1 MRFEPT
7 KQMEPTPS
15 KPPNRAGRL
24 ARRFI
29 TDLFSGD
36 LYDDILESFGDI
48 IPDWSCSKL
57 QGLGPEQRPLKDHH
71 DFITLPSQCYDQ
83 PSDSETPAQNVHSFM
98 CRLCR
103 HHLVLRVR
111 SPPADQAEQHK
122 NQHHLV
128 RQGGGDLR
136 KPDIQHNL
144 KDRLYPLLW
153 HISYHCSACE
163 LVLDLEISAPRMPRE
178 WIDFIA
184 DPNRIKSAIAVAKNE
199 DPDRFKAI
207 DEEKTN
213 HYASTPLETLN
224 TYLKDVLEEP
234 EKKRRIASRN
244 KTFKVQFGQACEHVF
259 RYLGFTTLQPEDE
272 EDVFWLPPKLDPKE
286 TKEAK
291 TLLGSERA
299 FYEDV
304 RTELSTFLEKPPGG
318 LKLTVALTSPPGRE
332 ALEMA
337 LGLDSPSNRK
347 PKPQDPVE
355 IKAFRALG
363 ASWDSDDDETLK
375 WAYQRQ
381 ITVDPENRLIYS
393 DHLGRL
399 AATRGESLQLY
410 VILDRDPP
418 VSRPTEPPTSQD
430 LVERAYLHFQLDRNQ
445 ARTPQFVSHV
455 LGIYRARRD
464 ATTVPDQL
472 ARYRENLLLIGKDLE
487 NKEIKSAAYRE
498 PAIQLSEACAYLAVK
513 PEWPLDSIAAAVRSS
528 MDVGALVSSH
538 SMLISHRG
546 DQDH

>member
-1 MRFEPT
+1 
-7 KQMEPTPS
+7 MEPTPS

-29 TDLFSGD
+29 ADLFSGD

-57 QGLGPEQRPLKDHH
+57 QGLSPEQRPLKDHH
-71 DFITLPSQCYDQ
+71 DFITLPSQCYEQ
-83 PSDSETPAQNVHSFM
+83 PPNSETPAKKVHSFL

-103 HHLVLRVR
+103 HHLVLRVG
-111 SPPADQAEQHK
+111 SPSADQVEQHK

-136 KPDIQHNL
+136 KPDIEHNL

-184 DPNRIKSAIAVAKNE
+184 DPHRIKSAIAAAKNE

-207 DEEKTN
+207 DEEKTK
-213 HYASTPLETLN
+213 HYAATPLETLN
-224 TYLKDVLEEP
+224 TYLKDVLENS

-244 KTFKVQFGQACEHVF
+244 KTFKIQFGQACEHVF
-259 RYLGFTTLQPEDE
+259 RYLGFTTLQLEDE
-272 EDVFWLPPKLDPKE
+272 EDVFWLPPSLDPKE
-286 TKEAK
+286 SKEAK

-332 ALEMA
+332 ALETA
-337 LGLDSPSNRK
+337 LGLDSPSNLK
-347 PKPQDPVE
+347 PKPQDPDE

-381 ITVDPENRLIYS
+381 ITVDPDNRSKYN

-399 AATRGESLQLY
+399 AANRGESLQLY

-418 VSRPTEPPTSQD
+418 APRSTEPSTSQD
-430 LVERAYLHFQLDRNQ
+430 LVERAYMHFQLDRNQ
-445 ARTPQFVSHV
+445 SRTPRFVAHV
-455 LGIYRARRD
+455 IGIYRARRD

-472 ARYRENLLLIGKDLE
+472 ARYRENLLLIGNDLE
-487 NKEIKSAAYRE
+487 NREIKAVAYHE
-498 PAIQLSEACAYLAVK
+498 PVMQVSEACAFLAVK
-513 PEWPLDSIAAAVRSS
+513 PEWPLDNIAAAVRSS

-538 SMLISHRG
+538 SMLVSHRG

>member
-1 MRFEPT
+1 
-7 KQMEPTPS
+7 MEPTPS

-29 TDLFSGD
+29 ADLFSGD

-57 QGLGPEQRPLKDHH
+57 QGLSPEQRPLKDHH
-71 DFITLPSQCYDQ
+71 DFITLPSQCYEQ
-83 PSDSETPAQNVHSFM
+83 PPNSETPAKKVHSFL

-103 HHLVLRVR
+103 HHLVLRVG
-111 SPPADQAEQHK
+111 SPSADQVEQHK

-136 KPDIQHNL
+136 KPDIEHNL

-184 DPNRIKSAIAVAKNE
+184 DPHRIKSAIAAAKNE

-207 DEEKTN
+207 DEEKTK
-213 HYASTPLETLN
+213 HYAATPLETLN
-224 TYLKDVLEEP
+224 TYLKDVLENS

-244 KTFKVQFGQACEHVF
+244 KTFKIQFGQACEHVF
-259 RYLGFTTLQPEDE
+259 RYLGFTTLQLEDE
-272 EDVFWLPPKLDPKE
+272 EDVFWLPPTLDPKE
-286 TKEAK
+286 SKEAK

-332 ALEMA
+332 ALETA
-337 LGLDSPSNRK
+337 LGLDSPSKLK
-347 PKPQDPVE
+347 PKPQDPDE

-381 ITVDPENRLIYS
+381 ITVDPDNRSKYN

-399 AATRGESLQLY
+399 AANRGESLQLY

-418 VSRPTEPPTSQD
+418 APPSTEPATSQD
-430 LVERAYLHFQLDRNQ
+430 LVERAYMHFQLDRNQ
-445 ARTPQFVSHV
+445 SRTPRFVAHV
-455 LGIYRARRD
+455 IGIYRARRD

-472 ARYRENLLLIGKDLE
+472 ARYRENLLLIGNDLE
-487 NKEIKSAAYRE
+487 NREIKAVAYHE
-498 PAIQLSEACAYLAVK
+498 PVMQVSEACAFLAVK
-513 PEWPLDSIAAAVRSS
+513 PEWPLDNIAAAVRSS

-538 SMLISHRG
+538 SMLVSHRG